1 LKRSSKSPGRIWL
14 AAALAAFVC
23 MPAHAQSCHAPP
35 LRGMEGQL
43 VRVEVRGFVAGYDQD
58 GVRGTYQGAGLG
70 VGFAHRFVEL
80 DAALPYYHL
89 ERAGSREHGLGD
101 LLAGVRAPLLRLGD
115 TRRLALGP
123 ELVATLPTGAADAG
137 LGMGHVM
144 LMPGVFGRLTL
155 SRFTFVAQ
163 LAYGIA
169 LTHGHG
175 EHLAATDDAA
185 DDAHA
190 HHHHAP
196 PVADHGDGPAPIVN
210 PMNRSEL
217 EHALSA
223 AFQWTDWLALTAR
236 LAGAVPLADESG
248 EARETVAFGPRFTF
262 GAFDVG
268 AEQELPLVGDPFRYR
283 TVLRLG
289 AQF

>member
-1 LKRSSKSPGRIWL
+1 LKSSSKSTGWVWL
-14 AAALAAFVC
+14 AAALTVLAC

-35 LRGMEGQL
+35 LRDMEGQL
-43 VRVEVRGFVAGYDQD
+43 LRLEARGFVAGFDQD
-58 GVRGTYQGAGLG
+58 GVRGTYQGAALA

-89 ERAGSREHGLGD
+89 ERAGSRAHGLGD
-101 LLAGVRAPLLRLGD
+101 VLAGVRAPLLRAGD
-115 TRRLALGP
+115 TARLWLGP
-123 ELVATLPTGAADAG
+123 ELVATFPTGDADAG

-144 LMPGVFGRLTL
+144 LMPGVFGRLVL

-163 LAYGIA
+163 LAYGVA
-169 LTHGHG
+169 LAH
-175 EHLAATDDAA
+175 DDH
-185 DDAHA
+185 DGSQVDAHA
-190 HHHHAP
+190 HHHGA
-196 PVADHGDGPAPIVN
+196 VATAHTEGPAPIVN

-236 LAGAVPLADESG
+236 IAGAVPIADDSG
-248 EARETVAFGPRFTF
+248 EARETLAFGPRFTL

-268 AEQELPLVGDPFRYR
+268 AEQELPLLGDPFRYR
-283 TVLRLG
+283 TLLRLG